1 MCNVSMRADASCDG
15 ARGLGFRGGHPLR
28 GGRPAGATCASAW
41 LPVYTSAPRCAFT
54 RVAGWGGDVH
64 ARGLDASEYR
74 VAREVGQHAKARFK
88 GSISHLEKSKAR
100 ILNYPTMGESDGASL
115 RWMGDA

>member
-1 MCNVSMRADASCDG
+1 MCASDRFLVHTSVWRDVPS
-15 ARGLGFRGGHPLR
+15 RGSRGG
-28 GGRPAGATCASAW
+28 G
-41 LPVYTSAPRCAFT
+41 
-54 RVAGWGGDVH
+54 GGDVH

-88 GSISHLEKSKAR
+88 GSISHLEKPKLR
-100 ILNYPTMGESDGASL
+100 ILDYPTMGESDGASL

>member
-1 MCNVSMRADASCDG
+1 MCASDRFLVHTSVWRDVPS
-15 ARGLGFRGGHPLR
+15 RGSRGG
-28 GGRPAGATCASAW
+28 
-41 LPVYTSAPRCAFT
+41 
-54 RVAGWGGDVH
+54 GGDVH

-100 ILNYPTMGESDGASL
+100 ILNYPTMGELDGASL

>member
-1 MCNVSMRADASCDG
+1 MRANTSRDRG
-15 ARGLGFRGGHPLR
+15 AMSGFSWWPPNKGHVR
-28 GGRPAGATCASAW
+28 QCSVSRPYECVA
-41 LPVYTSAPRCAFT
+41 RCAFT
-54 RVAGWGGDVH
+54 RVVGWGGDVH

-88 GSISHLEKSKAR
+88 GSISHLEKPKVR
-100 ILNYPTMGESDGASL
+100 ILDYPTMGESDGASL

>member
-1 MCNVSMRADASCDG
+1 MRQCSVS
-15 ARGLGFRGGHPLR
+15 
-28 GGRPAGATCASAW
+28 RPYECVA
-41 LPVYTSAPRCAFT
+41 RCAFA

-74 VAREVGQHAKARFK
+74 VAREVGQHAKARFN
-88 GSISHLEKSKAR
+88 GSISHLEKPKVR
-100 ILNYPTMGESDGASL
+100 ILDYPTMGESDGASL